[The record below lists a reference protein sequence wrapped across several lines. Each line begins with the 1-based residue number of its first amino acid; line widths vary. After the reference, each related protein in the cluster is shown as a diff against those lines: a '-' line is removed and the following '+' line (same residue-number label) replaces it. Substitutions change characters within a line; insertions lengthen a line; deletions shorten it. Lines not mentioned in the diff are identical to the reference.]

1 MAFLEKLKKGIGI
14 EEETEEKPKEMK
26 KEVQKEVEKEGE
38 LVLDMY
44 QTENALVIEAPI
56 AGVKSDEINIFL
68 EGDILTIEGERKRP
82 EEEREYIIQEC
93 YWGKFSRKIALPFE
107 VDFDKAEATLK
118 DGLLR
123 IKIPK
128 LKKVERKK
136 IEIK

>member
-14 EEETEEKPKEMK
+14 EEE
-26 KEVQKEVEKEGE
+26 VEKEKIKEKKKEEKETEREGQ

-68 EGDILTIEGERKRP
+68 EGDVLTIEGERKRP
-82 EEEREYIIQEC
+82 EEEREYLIQEC

-118 DGLLR
+118 EGLLK

-128 LKKVERKK
+128 LKKAERRK